1 MKKTIVGILFAL
13 LVFSKI
19 SWLESYMIHQT
30 TVENEWKEDNLCAFN
45 ELMISWNAAR
55 PAVGKY
61 LFYVSVK
68 TSEWSPWLLY
78 ASWGSDGQTSF
89 QNFAP
94 DAPVRVYQ
102 DAVEVLD
109 AKKATGFQIKVV
121 KDGNDTLDDIR
132 AFHVYTN
139 CDRIQEPRQSV
150 SCSLPVCLQVNGL
163 SQMVLNHVRNRDLCS
178 PTSTTAVVRY
188 LLQHD
193 GIDPVFF
200 AQNTWD
206 RGFDIFGN
214 WVFNVAEAAAQLG
227 PKWNCWVERL
237 NGFDDIYQH
246 LQAGTPVV
254 VSVRGPLP
262 GSAQPYASGHLI
274 AVIGYDPQQQKV
286 ICMDPAF
293 PSHDQ
298 THVFYDLSNFIQAWN
313 RRGRVAY
320 VFTASNQKL

>member
-1 MKKTIVGILFAL
+1 MMKSFTPSTKHTHLPL
-13 LVFSKI
+13 C
-19 SWLESYMIHQT
+19 SYI
-30 TVENEWKEDNLCAFN
+30 
-45 ELMISWNAAR
+45 
-55 PAVGKY
+55 Y
-61 LFYVSVK
+61 
-68 TSEWSPWLLY
+68 
-78 ASWGSDGQTSF
+78 
-89 QNFAP
+89 
-94 DAPVRVYQ
+94 
-102 DAVEVLD
+102 
-109 AKKATGFQIKVV
+109 
-121 KDGNDTLDDIR
+121 LDDIR

-139 CDRIQEPRQSV
+139 CDKIQEPRQSV

-188 LLQHD
+188 LLQND
-193 GIDPVFF
+193 GIDPLLF

-298 THVFYDLSNFIQAWN
+298 THVFYDLSDFIQAWN

-320 VFTASNQKL
+320 VFTLQKLFKPMARRVRSSDWEAPPLKRWISSSN